1 MGKRE
6 EKSMKKPK
14 VLRLRPDGP
23 MKEVLEGSASMKHAL
38 LDKMSIALFKVPK
51 GKWQPDSRAFP
62 PTRGRDR
69 NPVEGTAK
77 VFAGGEEYVVKEGEA
92 IIIPA
97 GVEHTGIF
105 SDDEE
110 CWLLAIASPPRTDY
124 GPPNW

>member
-1 MGKRE
+1 
-6 EKSMKKPK
+6 MKEPK
-14 VLRLRPDGP
+14 VIRLQPDGP
-23 MKEVLEGSASMKHAL
+23 MKEVLGGSAYMKHAL

-51 GKWQPDSRAFP
+51 GKGSQIPEHFHRHAEEI
-62 PTRGRDR
+62 GIQLK
-69 NPVEGTAK
+69 GTAK
-77 VFAGGEEYVVKEGEA
+77 VFAGGKEYVVKQGEA

-124 GPPNW
+124 GPANW